1 MITTLGAAMLTHG
14 TGWGPGW
21 DGAGPPG
28 FWPVIPIVW
37 GLVWLAVI
45 ATVVTLLWRRGAG
58 DTRSA
63 RSALADRFARGDIDE
78 QEYRERLTVLRRNPA
93 GVHDCSSQNPA
104 PWSSVHSADRP

>member
-14 TGWGPGW
+14 PGWGPGW
-21 DGAGPPG
+21 DGGGPPG

-45 ATVVTLLWRRGAG
+45 ATVVTLLWRRGAV
-58 DTRSA
+58 DTRAA

-78 QEYRERLTVLRRNPA
+78 QEYRERLTVLRRNPRR
-93 GVHDCSSQNPA
+93 GS
-104 PWSSVHSADRP
+104 